1 MITKSDIKLKD
12 VCNIIMGQSPESSS
26 YNQQGIGI
34 PFFQGCSDFG
44 EIHPSIRTYC
54 SNPKKKAN
62 VDDILISVR
71 APIGTM
77 NIADRESCIG
87 RGIAAITPLET
98 ADKGF
103 VYYLL
108 QFNKGY
114 LQSQGTGSTFKAIGK
129 TALEN
134 MPVPNIPLKRQKA
147 IGTEFRLIDRVLAN
161 QRRQLTLLDDSV
173 KSRFNELVAGTN
185 IIVPAEDLCSDI
197 VDCPHS
203 TPKYTGID
211 LKYPSIRT
219 TDINNGQINWTTMK
233 YVDHREYL
241 ERTRRLVPQPGD
253 IVYSREGS
261 YGDCVIIPENIEMCL
276 GQRTMLFRPNRKKVT
291 SEYMEEAL
299 RSEDVKKQADKNNT
313 GSTVPHVNVKDAKR
327 FLIPLV
333 DLGSQEDFSGFVNQ
347 VNKSKLAI
355 QKSIGELET
364 LKKKLMQE
372 YFG

>member
-98 ADKGF
+98 ADKDF

-173 KSRFNELVAGTN
+173 KSR
-185 IIVPAEDLCSDI
+185 
-197 VDCPHS
+197 
-203 TPKYTGID
+203 
-211 LKYPSIRT
+211 
-219 TDINNGQINWTTMK
+219 
-233 YVDHREYL
+233 
-241 ERTRRLVPQPGD
+241 
-253 IVYSREGS
+253 
-261 YGDCVIIPENIEMCL
+261 YGVWNVI
-276 GQRTMLFRPNRKKVT
+276 
-291 SEYMEEAL
+291 
-299 RSEDVKKQADKNNT
+299 
-313 GSTVPHVNVKDAKR
+313 KR
-327 FLIPLV
+327 I
-333 DLGSQEDFSGFVNQ
+333 FSHG
-347 VNKSKLAI
+347 
-355 QKSIGELET
+355 
-364 LKKKLMQE
+364 
-372 YFG
+372 

>member
-87 RGIAAITPLET
+87 RGIAAITPLEI
-98 ADKGF
+98 ADKDF

-129 TALEN
+129 TALES

-291 SEYMEEAL
+291 SEYMEVAL
-299 RSEDVKKQADKNNT
+299 QSEDVKKQADKNNT

-333 DLGSQEDFSGFVNQ
+333 DLESQEDFSGFVNQ
-347 VNKSKLAI
+347 VNKSKFIHPTAI
-355 QKSIGELET
+355 
-364 LKKKLMQE
+364 
-372 YFG
+372 

>member
-1 MITKSDIKLKD
+1 MAKVTVGDIATYINGYSFKPDQWGTEGYPIVRIQNLTNPKTLMNHYKGDIPEKFRIRNGDLLISWSASLGVFKWDRGDAVLNQHIFKVVFDKPIQVNQEYYRYQMEYLMEIMERDVHGATMKHLTRKTFENQPFYLPDTSIQDHIANLLSVIDKSIKK
-12 VCNIIMGQSPESSS
+12 CNIQ
-26 YNQQGIGI
+26 
-34 PFFQGCSDFG
+34 
-44 EIHPSIRTYC
+44 
-54 SNPKKKAN
+54 
-62 VDDILISVR
+62 
-71 APIGTM
+71 
-77 NIADRESCIG
+77 
-87 RGIAAITPLET
+87 
-98 ADKGF
+98 
-103 VYYLL
+103 LL
-108 QFNKGY
+108 
-114 LQSQGTGSTFKAIGK
+114 
-129 TALEN
+129 
-134 MPVPNIPLKRQKA
+134 
-147 IGTEFRLIDRVLAN
+147 
-161 QRRQLTLLDDSV
+161 LLNNLM

-355 QKSIGELET
+355 QKSIGELEH
-364 LKKKLMQE
+364 
-372 YFG
+372 